1 MKDKK
6 KIALADKIIKYM
18 EELSGDDDPLYE
30 EDEMFEEKKK
40 KKPSIKVVVKD
51 IARKMKKKG

>member
-1 MKDKK
+1 MMDDKKK
-6 KIALADKIIKYM
+6 KIADKLIKYM
-18 EELSGDDDPLYE
+18 EELLEDEDPLYE